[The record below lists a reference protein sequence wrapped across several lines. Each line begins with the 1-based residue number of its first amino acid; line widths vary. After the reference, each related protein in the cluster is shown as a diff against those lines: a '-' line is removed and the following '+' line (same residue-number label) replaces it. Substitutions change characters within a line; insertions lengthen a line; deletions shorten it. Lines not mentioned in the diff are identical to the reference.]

1 MRKSRPT
8 VRNKGL
14 RLVLDT
20 NTAVSGLIWQATPGR
35 IIDAGL
41 AEKVQLLSS
50 VPLLAELEGVLQR
63 PKFQQALQRR
73 GVKVSNLFDG
83 YAALVGCV
91 APVELVEPICRDPDD
106 DKVLAAAIGGDAD
119 LIVSGDDDLLALG
132 NYRSI
137 EILSARGALILIE
150 NAKS

>member
-50 VPLLAELEGVLQR
+50 VPLLAELEGVPQR
-63 PKFQQALQRR
+63 PKFQRALQRR
-73 GVKVSNLFDG
+73 GVKVSDLFNG
-83 YAALVGCV
+83 YAALVRCV
-91 APVELVEPICRDPDD
+91 APVELVEFICRDPDD
-106 DKVLAAAIGGDAD
+106 DTVLAEAIGGEHTEGRLDF
-119 LIVSGDDDLLALG
+119 
-132 NYRSI
+132 
-137 EILSARGALILIE
+137 GACVVAVHAE
-150 NAKS
+150 VQVPR